1 MRTVLLVI
9 GAFVELLGILLVAS
23 PDLVPW
29 ALRFAGWIRPR
40 WRRFENR
47 LRRLLR
53 LPHRG
58 ITHEVSL
65 SAAIATGGRVSGVVD
80 FNREAP
86 LEEQVAFLL
95 RRNVESQNETNA
107 LAARIAAL
115 EEETP
120 GRLEALRAE
129 LEAHVSRSVATAKED
144 YRTARVMGVLVLV
157 LGLVLTTLANLL

>member
-1 MRTVLLVI
+1 MRTVLLVT
-9 GAFVELLGILLVAS
+9 GALAELVGIVLVAS
-23 PDLVPW
+23 PDLVPG
-29 ALRFAGWIRPR
+29 AVRFAGWIRPR

-47 LRRLLR
+47 LRRVLR

-58 ITHEVSL
+58 VTHEM
-65 SAAIATGGRVSGVVD
+65 SASGAIAPSGRISAVVE
-80 FNREAP
+80 FNREAS

-95 RRNVESQNETNA
+95 RRNVESQTETNA

-129 LEAHVSRSVATAKED
+129 LEEHVSRTVATAKED
-144 YRTARVMGVLVLV
+144 YRTARVMGALVLV
-157 LGLVLTTLANLL
+157 LGLALTTLANLL

>member
-1 MRTVLLVI
+1 MRTFVLVI

-58 ITHEVSL
+58 VTHEVSV
-65 SAAIATGGRVSGVVD
+65 SGAIAAGGRVSGVVD
-80 FNREAP
+80 FNRQAP

-95 RRNVESQNETNA
+95 RRNVESQNETDA

-115 EEETP
+115 EEETR
-120 GRLEALRAE
+120 GRLEALRAV
-129 LEAHVSRSVATAKED
+129 LEEHVTRSVATEPA
-144 YRTARVMGVLVLV
+144 VPQSQL
-157 LGLVLTTLANLL
+157 